1 MARNRKGVVY
11 DNRVEAVQPS
21 WFTVPFVCGI
31 TEKFS
36 RLNSKRMKVS
46 FYSTNKLREFI
57 RVYKDP
63 LPRDKKSNVVYKIS

>member
-1 MARNRKGVVY
+1 MAKNRKSVVN
-11 DNRVEAVQPS
+11 DDRVETVQLS

-36 RLNSKRMKVS
+36 RLNSERMRVS

-57 RVYKDP
+57 RVHKDS
-63 LPRDKKSNVVYKIS
+63 LSRDKKSNVYKT